1 MDNVNQNVRNL
12 PIFKHFSESEIRENV
27 NSFKKGEKPIFWTI
41 LLVVLGIVGFGLVKY
56 ALPTAFIMLGKA
68 IGVVAIGVFIVF
80 MVLMWGTI
88 VKAFKALAKSL
99 AKKLI
104 EQDPFGELYRQK
116 QMMIQNRQ
124 TFRVSKGTI
133 DSLKVD
139 CEAEAAKNEK
149 DAKNLAGKILTLNDK
164 AKALKTRMDEAVKE
178 NGIKAKETDEY
189 VNDSNDFMRTV
200 SDSQRISSQLEQAK
214 DFVQKYGA
222 RATIMKKFSQKLSM
236 VETSMDIKIQDFD
249 ATIEILKKDYEF
261 ATKSRQATDA
271 AKSAMGFT
279 KGWELDYAL
288 DVVTS
293 TIASDIAIT
302 SGNLKDIDSLTK
314 NYAIDSDE
322 LYTNLDALANNIRIG
337 NEIIPEAK
345 AYNNPEYRLTQSDV
359 TKAGGFDNIF

>member
-27 NSFKKGEKPIFWTI
+27 NSLKKGEKPIFWFF
-41 LLVVLGIVGFGLVKY
+41 LLGLLGVVGFGLIKY
-56 ALPTAFIMLGKA
+56 ALPIVFIALGKA
-68 IGVVAIGVFIVF
+68 IAVVAVAVFVIFV
-80 MVLMWGTI
+80 VIAWGTI
-88 VKAFKALAKSL
+88 MKALRSLAKAL

-133 DSLKVD
+133 DSLKID
-139 CEAEAAKNEK
+139 CEVEAAKNEK
-149 DAKNLAGKILTLNDK
+149 DAKVLSAKILTLNDK
-164 AKALKTRMDEAVKE
+164 AKTLRTKMDEAVKE
-178 NGIKAKETDEY
+178 GGIKAKETDEY

-200 SDSQRISSQLEQAK
+200 SDSQRVSSQLVQAK

-222 RATIMKKFSQKLSM
+222 RAAIMKKFGQKLSM

-261 ATKSRQATDA
+261 ASKSRQATDA

-288 DVVTS
+288 DVVTN

-345 AYNNPEYRLTQSDV
+345 TYNNPEYRLTQSDV

>member
-12 PIFKHFSESEIRENV
+12 PILKHYTESEIQENV
-27 NSFKKGEKPIFWTI
+27 NSFKKGEKPIFWI
-41 LLVVLGIVGFGLVKY
+41 FLLLILGIVGFGLVKY
-56 ALPTAFIMLGKA
+56 ALPIVFIALGKA
-68 IGVVAIGVFIVF
+68 FAVVAVAVFFIFIV
-80 MVLMWGTI
+80 MTWGTLM
-88 VKAFKALAKSL
+88 KALHALSKSF

-124 TFRVSKGTI
+124 TFRASKGTI
-133 DSLKVD
+133 DSLKID

-149 DAKNLAGKILTLNDK
+149 DAKVLSAKILTLNDR
-164 AKALKTRMDEAVKE
+164 AKALRTKMDESVKDG
-178 NGIKAKETDEY
+178 GIKAKETDEY

-214 DFVQKYGA
+214 DFVQKYGS
-222 RATIMKKFSQKLSM
+222 RAAIMKKFGQKLSM

-288 DVVTS
+288 DVVTN

-359 TKAGGFDNIF
+359 TKAGGFGNIF

>member
-1 MDNVNQNVRNL
+1 MSDVNESIRNL
-12 PIFKHFSESEIRENV
+12 PVIKHFSEEEIKKNI
-27 NSFKKGEKPIFWTI
+27 NSFKKGEKPFFWI
-41 LLVVLGIVGFGLVKY
+41 LLLLLVGAIGFGLAKY
-56 ALPTAFIMLGKA
+56 ALPVAFVMLGKA
-68 IGVVAIGVFIVF
+68 IGVVAVGVFLIF
-80 MVLMWGTI
+80 MVIIWGTLM
-88 VKAFKALAKSL
+88 KAIRALAKTI

-104 EQDPFGELYRQK
+104 AQDPFGELEKQK
-116 QMMIQNRQ
+116 RLMIQNQQ

-133 DSLKVD
+133 NSLRTD

-149 DAKNLAGKILTLNDK
+149 DAKSLSSKILTLNEK
-164 AKALKTRMDEAVKE
+164 AKTLKMRMEEMVKTG
-178 NGIKAKETDEY
+178 GIKAKESDDY
-189 VNDSNDFMRTV
+189 VNDSNDFLRTV
-200 SDSQRISSQLEQAK
+200 SESQRVSSSLEQAK

-222 RATIMKKFSQKLSM
+222 RAAIMKKFGQKLSM

-249 ATIEILKKDYEF
+249 ATIEILKKDYDF
-261 ATKSRQATDA
+261 ASKSRQATDA

-302 SGNLKDIDSLTK
+302 SGNLKDIDYMTK

-322 LYTNLDALANNIRIG
+322 LYTNLDSLANNIRIG

-345 AYNNPEYRLTQSDV
+345 TYNNPEYRLTQSDSI
-359 TKAGGFDNIF
+359 KAGGFDNIF